1 MEFSH
6 PLKSAFI
13 PHAVAV
19 VGASDREGSRGTY
32 VWNGVMNGRR
42 ALEAYPVNPKYKYIG
57 VTPCWASLSELPA
70 KIDLAVITPPASTV
84 MGLLKECKK
93 LGIGNVLLCPGDD
106 AFTRDRHWRREVA
119 QFAAA
124 SGLRLIG
131 PFSMGIMRPSI
142 GLNVSYW
149 PQLAESGSIALISQS
164 GAVTASILDFAARS
178 AELDLRAGE
187 LPPTFY
193 CYGTEDPFY
202 RQFLANAD
210 AVEEAGVP
218 VERLQLDGMPHG
230 FGTQGGWLPA
240 YDQWLAEIFA
250 GN

>member
-1 MEFSH
+1 MSLTPGSGLSMRLRFERNSSDRCSASSGSDGRPDGEPSAFVRTLFYLFAALSALLFFPTPPAKILLRSPLLDLCELNFCANFSMEFSH

-70 KIDLAVITPPASTV
+70 KIDLAVITTPASTV

-106 AFTRDRHWRREVA
+106 AFT
-119 QFAAA
+119 
-124 SGLRLIG
+124 
-131 PFSMGIMRPSI
+131 
-142 GLNVSYW
+142 
-149 PQLAESGSIALISQS
+149 PQ
-164 GAVTASILDFAARS
+164 
-178 AELDLRAGE
+178 
-187 LPPTFY
+187 
-193 CYGTEDPFY
+193 
-202 RQFLANAD
+202 
-210 AVEEAGVP
+210 
-218 VERLQLDGMPHG
+218 
-230 FGTQGGWLPA
+230 TQ
-240 YDQWLAEIFA
+240 DCV
-250 GN
+250 